1 MKKKKSVDLL
11 LILADFQKNILGSRP
26 TIETMKDEVRM
37 MHFKI
42 RPVQGDVSLLN
53 FGEHKLIETLW
64 NLGKLD
70 EFYQK
75 HNDRLTPLQKSVFF
89 KFFDELYH
97 KFQNQ
102 LNRLNLRASSQH
114 TEIPS
119 TIEMEI
125 FKDDSSKRN

>member
-1 MKKKKSVDLL
+1 MKKKGTVDLL
-11 LILADFQKNILGSRP
+11 LVLADFQRNILGRKPSL
-26 TIETMKDEVRM
+26 ETMMDEVRM

-42 RPVQGDVSLLN
+42 RPLQGDVSLLDLREN
-53 FGEHKLIETLW
+53 KLIETLW

-75 HNDRLTPLQKSVFF
+75 HNNKLTSDQKNIFF
-89 KFFDELYH
+89 NFFDEVYH

-102 LNRLNLRASSQH
+102 LNRLNLRSSAQA
-114 TEIPS
+114 EIPS

-125 FKDDSSKRN
+125 FKDDTFKRN

>member
-1 MKKKKSVDLL
+1 MKKKEAVDLL
-11 LILADFQKNILGSRP
+11 LILADFQRNTLESKPS
-26 TIETMKDEVRM
+26 IEAMMDEVRM

-42 RPVQGDVSLLN
+42 RPLQGDVSLLDLR
-53 FGEHKLIETLW
+53 EDKLIETLW

-75 HNDRLTPLQKSVFF
+75 HNNRLSSNQKSIFF
-89 KFFDELYH
+89 NFFDEIYG

-102 LNRLNLRASSQH
+102 LNKLNLRS
-114 TEIPS
+114 TVKTDVPS

-125 FKDDSSKRN
+125 FKDDSLKRN

>member
-1 MKKKKSVDLL
+1 MKKKETVDLL
-11 LILADFQKNILGSRP
+11 LILADFQRNTLESKPS
-26 TIETMKDEVRM
+26 IEAMVDEVRM

-42 RPVQGDVSLLN
+42 RPLQGDVSLLDLR
-53 FGEHKLIETLW
+53 EDKLIETLW

-75 HNDRLTPLQKSVFF
+75 HNNRLTSGQKSIFF
-89 KFFDELYH
+89 NFFEEIYG

-102 LNRLNLRASSQH
+102 LNKLNLRS
-114 TEIPS
+114 TVEKDVPS

-125 FKDDSSKRN
+125 FKDDTFKRN

>member
-1 MKKKKSVDLL
+1 M
-11 LILADFQKNILGSRP
+11 
-26 TIETMKDEVRM
+26 MDEIRM

-53 FGEHKLIETLW
+53 LREEKLIETLW

-75 HNDRLTPLQKSVFF
+75 HNDNLTPNQKGVFF
-89 KFFDELYH
+89 NFFDELYH
-97 KFQNQ
+97 KFQNR
-102 LNRLNLRASSQH
+102 LNKLNLRSRVQ
-114 TEIPS
+114 EIPS

-125 FKDDSSKRN
+125 FKDDTFKRN

>member
-1 MKKKKSVDLL
+1 M
-11 LILADFQKNILGSRP
+11 
-26 TIETMKDEVRM
+26 DEVRM

-42 RPVQGDVSLLN
+42 RPLQGDVSLLDLR
-53 FGEHKLIETLW
+53 EDKLIETLW

-75 HNDRLTPLQKSVFF
+75 HNNRLSSNQKSIFF
-89 KFFDELYH
+89 NFFDEIYG

-102 LNRLNLRASSQH
+102 LNKLNLRS
-114 TEIPS
+114 TVKTDVPS

-125 FKDDSSKRN
+125 FKDDSLKRN

>member
-1 MKKKKSVDLL
+1 MKKKETVDLL
-11 LILADFQKNILGSRP
+11 SILADFQKNILNSKLS
-26 TIETMKDEVRM
+26 IDTMMDEVRM

-42 RPVQGDVSLLN
+42 RPIQGDVSLLN
-53 FGEHKLIETLW
+53 LREDKLIETLW

-75 HNDRLTPLQKSVFF
+75 HNDRLTSGQKSIFF
-89 KFFDELYH
+89 NFFDEIYH

-102 LNRLNLRASSQH
+102 LNRLNLRSSGQAD
-114 TEIPS
+114 IPS

-125 FKDDSSKRN
+125 FKDDTFKSN